1 MVIQICSGNEDGE
14 DKMGNSNIKEI
25 RVDEKI
31 GWGKSLFY
39 GFQSV
44 IALNLFLGAVV
55 IAGMLKLDVTNTAI
69 LVTVS
74 FFAVGIATCIQA
86 GLFMRYPV
94 VQGVSFATIGA
105 IVAIATK
112 QDLATAFGSLILG
125 AVIITILGY
134 FNIFS
139 KILKF
144 IPPVVAGTVVVV
156 IGISLMFTAFN
167 NLIGSPGLMSN
178 NVLLAFIVFLLI
190 LTFMVLGNLKLRISN
205 ILSRGGVLYAII
217 ITTVIASFMG
227 LTDFSSVK
235 KASWFSLPPFFPF
248 GIPKFDL
255 TSSLIFVFI
264 YFIVM
269 IETVGNWF
277 AISFTAKSTLTDK
290 RIDKGILGEGMGC
303 FISSLLCS
311 APVTSYATNCGVI
324 AVTKVYSYW
333 AAVGAGVIIIVL
345 SFCPKLMFLI
355 ASIPGAIMWGTLGA
369 MSIMVLMS
377 GFRSM
382 HHIELNDRNILII
395 GIPIFITVCVS
406 LLPAEI
412 VNSMPTLLSFLF
424 SSSITI
430 GALVAVIVNLIIPE
444 IKEMPAVN
452 VESMTSSDTG

>member
-1 MVIQICSGNEDGE
+1 
-14 DKMGNSNIKEI
+14 MGNNNMKEI
-25 RVDEKI
+25 RVDEKL

-69 LVTVS
+69 MVTVS

-105 IVAIATK
+105 IVAIAIK

-125 AVIITILGY
+125 SVIISLLGY

-167 NLIGSPGLMSN
+167 NLIASPGLVSN

-190 LTFMVLGNLKLRISN
+190 LTFMVIGNSKLPISN
-205 ILSRGGVLYAII
+205 ILSRGGVLYAIT
-217 ITTVIASFMG
+217 ITTIIASFMG

-235 KASWFSLPPFFPF
+235 KAAWFSLPPFFPF

-290 RIDKGILGEGMGC
+290 RIDKGILGEGIGC
-303 FISSLLCS
+303 FISSLLAS

-333 AAVGAGVIIIVL
+333 AAVGAGVIIVVL
-345 SFCPKLMFLI
+345 SLCPKLMFLI
-355 ASIPGAIMWGTLGA
+355 ASIPGPIMWGTLGV
-369 MSIMVLMS
+369 MCIMVLMS
-377 GFRSM
+377 GFRAM
-382 HHIELNDRNILII
+382 HHLELNDRNILII
-395 GIPIFITVCVS
+395 GIPVFVTVCVS
-406 LLPAEI
+406 LLPAEM

-424 SSSITI
+424 SSSITV
-430 GALVAVIVNLIIPE
+430 GALVAVVVNLIIPGGNE
-444 IKEMPAVN
+444 IAAVN
-452 VESMTSSDTG
+452 VESMPSNHTE

>member
-1 MVIQICSGNEDGE
+1 
-14 DKMGNSNIKEI
+14 MGTDNIKEI
-25 RVDEKI
+25 GVDEKLS
-31 GWGKSLFY
+31 WGKSIFY

-55 IAGMLKLDVTNTAI
+55 IAGAIKLDVTNTAI
-69 LVTVS
+69 MITVS
-74 FFAVGIATCIQA
+74 FFAIGIATCIQA

-105 IVAIATK
+105 IVAIAIK
-112 QDLATAFGSLILG
+112 ADLATAFGCLILG

-134 FNIFS
+134 FKIFS

-156 IGISLMFTAFN
+156 IGISLMFLAFN
-167 NLIGSPGLMSN
+167 NLIGSPGPVN
-178 NVLLAFIVFLLI
+178 KNILLASIVFLLI
-190 LTFMVLGNLKLRISN
+190 LTFMVMGNLKLPVSN

-235 KASWFSLPPFFPF
+235 KAAWFSLPPFFPF
-248 GIPKFDL
+248 GVPKFDL

-277 AISFTAKSTLTDK
+277 AISFTAKSDLDNK
-290 RIDKGILGEGMGC
+290 RIDKGILGEGIGC
-303 FISSLLCS
+303 FIGSLLGS

-355 ASIPGAIMWGTLGA
+355 ASIPGSIMWGTLGA

-382 HHIELNDRNILII
+382 HHVKLDDRNILII
-395 GIPIFITVCVS
+395 GIPVFITVCVS
-406 LLPAEI
+406 LMPAEM
-412 VNSMPTLLSFLF
+412 VNSMPRLLSYLF
-424 SSSITI
+424 SSSITV
-430 GALVAVIVNLIIPE
+430 GALVAVIVNLVIPE
-444 IKEMPAVN
+444 
-452 VESMTSSDTG
+452 TSE

>member
-1 MVIQICSGNEDGE
+1 MSSE
-14 DKMGNSNIKEI
+14 NIKEI
-25 RVDEKI
+25 AVDEKL
-31 GWGKSLFY
+31 GWVKSIFY

-55 IAGMLKLDVTNTAI
+55 IAGALKLDVTNTAI
-69 LVTVS
+69 MVTVS
-74 FFAVGIATCIQA
+74 FFAIGIATCIQA
-86 GLFMRYPV
+86 GFFMRYPV

-105 IVAIATK
+105 IVAIAMK
-112 QDLATAFGSLILG
+112 ADLATAFGSLILG
-125 AVIITILGY
+125 AIIITVLGY

-139 KILKF
+139 RIIKF

-156 IGISLMFTAFN
+156 IGISLMFTTFN
-167 NLIGSPGLMSN
+167 NLLDSPGPVN
-178 NVLLAFIVFLLI
+178 KNILLAFIVFLLI
-190 LTFMVLGNLKLRISN
+190 LTFMVAGNLNLSVSN
-205 ILSRGGVLYAII
+205 ILSRGGVLYSII

-227 LTDFSSVK
+227 LTDFSSVRE
-235 KASWFSLPPFFPF
+235 ASWFSLPPFFPF
-248 GIPKFDL
+248 GVPRFDL
-255 TSSLIFVFI
+255 ISSLIFVFI

-290 RIDKGILGEGMGC
+290 RIDKGILGEGIGC
-303 FISSLLCS
+303 FIGALLGS

-333 AAVGAGVIIIVL
+333 AAVGAGIIIIIL

-355 ASIPGAIMWGTLGA
+355 ASIPGPIMWGTLGA

-382 HHIELNDRNILII
+382 HHVDLNDRNILII
-395 GIPIFITVCVS
+395 GVPVFITVCVS
-406 LLPAEI
+406 LMPAEM

-424 SSSITI
+424 SSSITV
-430 GALVAVIVNLIIPE
+430 GALVAVIVNLVIPE
-444 IKEMPAVN
+444 SKTV
-452 VESMTSSDTG
+452 S

>member
-1 MVIQICSGNEDGE
+1 MAND
-14 DKMGNSNIKEI
+14 NIKEI
-25 RVDEKI
+25 GVDEKL

-55 IAGMLKLDVTNTAI
+55 IAGALKLDVTNTTI
-69 LVTVS
+69 MVTVS
-74 FFAVGIATCIQA
+74 FFAIGIATCIQA
-86 GLFMRYPV
+86 GLFMKYPV

-105 IVAIATK
+105 IVAIAMN
-112 QDLATAFGSLILG
+112 QGLATAFGSLILG
-125 AVIITILGY
+125 AVIITVLGY

-156 IGISLMFTAFN
+156 IGISLMFTTFD
-167 NLIGSPGLMSN
+167 NLIGSPGPVSKN
-178 NVLLAFIVFLLI
+178 FLLAFIVFLLI
-190 LTFMVLGNLKLRISN
+190 LTFMVIGNLKLRVSI

-217 ITTVIASFMG
+217 ITTIIASFMG

-235 KASWFSLPPFFPF
+235 KASWFSPPPLFPF
-248 GIPKFDL
+248 GILKFDL

-277 AISFTAKSTLTDK
+277 AISFTAKSTLSDK
-290 RIDKGILGEGMGC
+290 RIDKGILGEGIGC
-303 FISSLLCS
+303 FIGSLLCS

-345 SFCPKLMFLI
+345 SFCTKLMFLI
-355 ASIPGAIMWGTLGA
+355 ASIPGPIMWGTLGA

-382 HHIELNDRNILII
+382 HHIELSDRNILII
-395 GIPIFITVCVS
+395 GIPVFITICVS

-412 VNSMPTLLSFLF
+412 RNSMPTLLSFLF
-424 SSSITI
+424 SSSITV
-430 GALVAVIVNLIIPE
+430 GALVAVVVNLVIPSE
-444 IKEMPAVN
+444 KEMPAVN
-452 VESMTSSDTG
+452 

>member
-1 MVIQICSGNEDGE
+1 
-14 DKMGNSNIKEI
+14 MGNNNIKEI
-25 RVDEKI
+25 RVDEKLD
-31 GWGKSLFY
+31 WKKSLFY

-55 IAGMLKLDVTNTAI
+55 IAGMLKLDVTNTTI
-69 LVTVS
+69 MVTVS

-105 IVAIATK
+105 IVAIAMK
-112 QDLATAFGSLILG
+112 QGLATAFGSLILG

-139 KILKF
+139 KMLKF

-167 NLIGSPGLMSN
+167 SLIGSPGLVSK
-178 NVLLAFIVFLLI
+178 NVLLAFIVFSLI
-190 LTFMVLGNLKLRISN
+190 LIFMVTGNLKLRVSN
-205 ILSRGGVLYAII
+205 IISRGGVLYAIT

-235 KASWFSLPPFFPF
+235 KASWVSLPPFFPF

-277 AISFTAKSTLTDK
+277 AISFTAKSTLSDK
-290 RIDKGILGEGMGC
+290 RIDKGILGEGIGC
-303 FISSLLCS
+303 FISSLLGS

-333 AAVGAGVIIIVL
+333 AAVGAGSIIIVL

-355 ASIPGAIMWGTLGA
+355 ASIPSAIIMGTLGA

-412 VNSMPTLLSFLF
+412 VNSMPALLSFFF
-424 SSSITI
+424 SSSITV
-430 GALVAVIVNLIIPE
+430 GALVAVLVNLIIPE
-444 IKEMPAVN
+444 VREIKAVN
-452 VESMTSSDTG
+452 VGSMTSGNTGQGHDFG

>member
-1 MVIQICSGNEDGE
+1 
-14 DKMGNSNIKEI
+14 MGNDNIKEI
-25 RVDEKI
+25 GVDEKI

-55 IAGMLKLDVTNTAI
+55 IAGALRLDVTNTTI
-69 LVTVS
+69 MVTVS
-74 FFAVGIATCIQA
+74 FFAIGIATCIQA

-105 IVAIATK
+105 IVAIAMN

-125 AVIITILGY
+125 AVIITVLGY

-156 IGISLMFTAFN
+156 IGISLMFTTFD
-167 NLIGSPGLMSN
+167 NLIGSPGPVSKN
-178 NVLLAFIVFLLI
+178 FLLAFIVFLLI
-190 LTFMVLGNLKLRISN
+190 LTFMVIGNLKLRVSI

-217 ITTVIASFMG
+217 ITTIIASFMG
-227 LTDFSSVK
+227 LADFSSVK
-235 KASWFSLPPFFPF
+235 KASWFSLPPLFPF

-255 TSSLIFVFI
+255 ISSLIFVFI

-277 AISFTAKSTLTDK
+277 AISFTAKSTLSDK
-290 RIDKGILGEGMGC
+290 RIDKGILGEGIGC
-303 FISSLLCS
+303 FIGSLLCS

-345 SFCPKLMFLI
+345 SFCTKLMFLI
-355 ASIPGAIMWGTLGA
+355 ASIPGPIMWGTLGA

-382 HHIELNDRNILII
+382 HHIELSDRNILII
-395 GIPIFITVCVS
+395 GIPVFITICVS

-412 VNSMPTLLSFLF
+412 RNSMPTLLSFLF
-424 SSSITI
+424 SSSITV
-430 GALVAVIVNLIIPE
+430 GALVAVVVNLVIPSE
-444 IKEMPAVN
+444 KEMPAVN
-452 VESMTSSDTG
+452 

>member
-1 MVIQICSGNEDGE
+1 
-14 DKMGNSNIKEI
+14 MGNNKIKEI
-25 RVDEKI
+25 RVDEML

-69 LVTVS
+69 MITVS
-74 FFAVGIATCIQA
+74 LFAIGIATCIQA

-105 IVAIATK
+105 IAAIAMK

-139 KILKF
+139 KVLKF

-167 NLIGSPGLMSN
+167 NLIGSPGTISN
-178 NVLLAFIVFLLI
+178 NILLAFIAFFLI
-190 LTFMVLGNLKLRISN
+190 LTSMVIGNLKLRISN
-205 ILSRGGVLYAII
+205 ILSRGGVLYAIAI
-217 ITTVIASFMG
+217 ATIIASLMG
-227 LTDFSSVK
+227 LTDFSSVTR
-235 KASWFSLPPFFPF
+235 ASWFSLPPFFPF

-290 RIDKGILGEGMGC
+290 RIDKGILGEGIGC
-303 FISSLLCS
+303 FIGSLLGS

-333 AAVGAGVIIIVL
+333 AAVGAGAIIIVL

-355 ASIPGAIMWGTLGA
+355 ASIPGAIMWGVLGA

-382 HHIELNDRNILII
+382 HHVELNDRNILII
-395 GIPIFITVCVS
+395 GIPIFTTVCVS

-424 SSSITI
+424 SSSITV
-430 GALVAVIVNLIIPE
+430 GALVAVIVNLIIPQ
-444 IKEMPAVN
+444 
-452 VESMTSSDTG
+452 ESASPM

>member
-1 MVIQICSGNEDGE
+1 
-14 DKMGNSNIKEI
+14 MGNSDVKEI
-25 RVDEKI
+25 GVDEKL
-31 GWGKSLFY
+31 GLGKSLFY

-44 IALNLFLGAVV
+44 IALNLFLGAVI
-55 IAGMLKLDVTNTAI
+55 IAGILKLDVTNTAI
-69 LVTVS
+69 MITAS

-86 GLFMRYPV
+86 GFFMRFPV
-94 VQGVSFATIGA
+94 IQGISFATIGA
-105 IVAIATK
+105 IVAIAMK

-125 AVIITILGY
+125 AVIITVIGY

-139 KILKF
+139 RILKF

-167 NLIGSPGLMSN
+167 SLLDSPGMPGKN
-178 NVLLAFIVFLLI
+178 ILLAVIVFSLI
-190 LTFMVLGNLKLRISN
+190 MIFMVIGNLKSPLSN

-235 KASWFSLPPFFPF
+235 QASWFSLPPLFPF
-248 GIPKFDL
+248 GVPKFDL

-277 AISFTAKSTLTDK
+277 AISFTAKSTLSNK
-290 RIDKGILGEGMGC
+290 KIDKGILGEGVGC
-303 FISSLLCS
+303 LIGSLLGS
-311 APVTSYATNCGVI
+311 APVTSYATNCGII
-324 AVTKVYSYW
+324 AVTKVYSFW
-333 AAVGAGVIIIVL
+333 AAVGAGAIIIIL

-355 ASIPGAIMWGTLGA
+355 ASVPGPVMLGTLGA

-395 GIPIFITVCVS
+395 GIPVFITVCVS
-406 LLPAEI
+406 LLPAEM
-412 VNSMPTLLSFLF
+412 VNSMPTLLNFLF

-430 GALVAVIVNLIIPE
+430 GALVSVIINLIIPRE
-444 IKEMPAVN
+444 PAAA
-452 VESMTSSDTG
+452 

>member
-1 MVIQICSGNEDGE
+1 MDNDSV
-14 DKMGNSNIKEI
+14 KEI
-25 RVDEKI
+25 GVDEKL
-31 GWGKSLFY
+31 GWAKSLFY
-39 GFQSV
+39 GLQSV

-69 LVTVS
+69 MITVS
-74 FFAVGIATCIQA
+74 FFAIGIATCIQA
-86 GLFMRYPV
+86 GIFMRYPV

-105 IVAIATK
+105 IAAVAMN
-112 QDLATAFGSLILG
+112 QGLATAFGSLILG
-125 AVIITILGY
+125 AVIIAILGY

-167 NLIGSPGLMSN
+167 NLLTSPGTMSDS
-178 NVLLAFIVFLLI
+178 VLLAFIAFLLI
-190 LTFMVLGNLKLRISN
+190 LTFMVMGNLRLRISN
-205 ILSRGGVLYAII
+205 ILSRGGVLYAIT
-217 ITTVIASFMG
+217 ITTIIASFMG

-235 KASWFSLPPFFPF
+235 KAAWFSPPPFFPF
-248 GIPKFDL
+248 GRPKFDL

-277 AISFTAKSTLTDK
+277 AISFTAKSTLSDK
-290 RIDKGILGEGMGC
+290 RIDKGILGEGIGC
-303 FISSLLCS
+303 FIGSLLSS

-333 AAVGAGVIIIVL
+333 AAVGAGAIIIYL

-355 ASIPGAIMWGTLGA
+355 AAIPGAIMWGVLGA

-382 HHIELNDRNILII
+382 HHLELNDRNILII
-395 GIPIFITVCVS
+395 GIPIFTTVCVS
-406 LLPAEI
+406 LLPSEI
-412 VNSMPTLLSFLF
+412 VDSMPTLLSSLF
-424 SSSITI
+424 SSSITV
-430 GALVAVIVNLIIPE
+430 GALVAVVVNLIIPQ
-444 IKEMPAVN
+444 
-452 VESMTSSDTG
+452 ESPSPI

>member
-1 MVIQICSGNEDGE
+1 MVND
-14 DKMGNSNIKEI
+14 NVKEI
-25 RVDEKI
+25 SVDEKLSF
-31 GWGKSLFY
+31 GKSLFY

-55 IAGMLKLDVTNTAI
+55 IAGILKLDVTNTAI
-69 LVTVS
+69 LITMS
-74 FFAVGIATCIQA
+74 LFAIGIATCIQA
-86 GLFMRYPV
+86 GLLMRYPV

-105 IVAIATK
+105 IVAIAMK

-125 AVIITILGY
+125 AVIITVLGY

-156 IGISLMFTAFN
+156 IGVSLMFTTFD
-167 NLIGSPGLMSN
+167 NLIDSPGHISKN
-178 NVLLAFIVFLLI
+178 FLLAFIVFFLI
-190 LTFMVLGNLKLRISN
+190 LTFMVIGNLKLSASN
-205 ILSRGGVLYAII
+205 FLSRGGVLYAIA

-235 KASWFSLPPFFPF
+235 KASWFSLPPLFPF
-248 GIPKFDL
+248 GVPKFDL

-277 AISFTAKSTLTDK
+277 AISFTAKSSLDDK
-290 RIDKGILGEGMGC
+290 RIDKGILGEGIGC
-303 FISSLLCS
+303 FISSLLGS

-324 AVTKVYSYW
+324 AVTKVYSYS
-333 AAVGAGVIIIVL
+333 AAAGAGAIIIVL

-355 ASIPGAIMWGTLGA
+355 ASIPGPIMWGTLGA
-369 MSIMVLMS
+369 MTIMVFMS

-382 HHIELNDRNILII
+382 HHIELTDRNILII
-395 GIPIFITVCVS
+395 GIPVFITVCVS
-406 LLPAEI
+406 LLPQET
-412 VNSMPTLLSFLF
+412 VDSMPTLLSFLF
-424 SSSITI
+424 SSSITV
-430 GALVAVIVNLIIPE
+430 GALVAVIVNLIIPGE
-444 IKEMPAVN
+444 KVI
-452 VESMTSSDTG
+452 DDQ

>member
-1 MVIQICSGNEDGE
+1 
-14 DKMGNSNIKEI
+14 MGNDNIKEI
-25 RVDEKI
+25 RVDEKL

-55 IAGMLKLDVTNTAI
+55 IAWMLKLDVTNTAI
-69 LVTVS
+69 LITVS
-74 FFAVGIATCIQA
+74 LFAIGIATCIQA

-105 IVAIATK
+105 IAAIAMK

-125 AVIITILGY
+125 AVIIAILGY

-167 NLIGSPGLMSN
+167 NLVGSPGTMGH
-178 NVLLAFIVFLLI
+178 NVLLAFIAFFLI
-190 LTFMVLGNLKLRISN
+190 LSFMVIGNLKWRISN
-205 ILSRGGVLYAII
+205 ILSRGGVLYAIAI
-217 ITTVIASFMG
+217 ATIIASLMG

-290 RIDKGILGEGMGC
+290 RIDKGILGEGIGC
-303 FISSLLCS
+303 FIGSLLGS

-333 AAVGAGVIIIVL
+333 AAVGAGAIIIVL
-345 SFCPKLMFLI
+345 SLCPKLMFLI
-355 ASIPGAIMWGTLGA
+355 ASIPGPIMWGVLGA
-369 MSIMVLMS
+369 MCIMVLMS

-382 HHIELNDRNILII
+382 HHVELNDRNILII
-395 GIPIFITVCVS
+395 GIPIFITICVS
-406 LLPAEI
+406 LLSAEI

-424 SSSITI
+424 SSSITV
-430 GALVAVIVNLIIPE
+430 GALVAVIVNLIIPQ
-444 IKEMPAVN
+444 
-452 VESMTSSDTG
+452 ESTSPM

>member
-1 MVIQICSGNEDGE
+1 MAND
-14 DKMGNSNIKEI
+14 NIKEI
-25 RVDEKI
+25 GVDEKL

-55 IAGMLKLDVTNTAI
+55 IAGALKLDVTNTTI
-69 LVTVS
+69 MVTVS
-74 FFAVGIATCIQA
+74 FFAIGIATCIQA
-86 GLFMRYPV
+86 GLFMKYPV

-105 IVAIATK
+105 IVAIAMN
-112 QDLATAFGSLILG
+112 QGLATAFGSLILG
-125 AVIITILGY
+125 AVIITVLGY

-156 IGISLMFTAFN
+156 IGISLMFTTFD
-167 NLIGSPGLMSN
+167 NLIGSPGPVSKN
-178 NVLLAFIVFLLI
+178 FLLAFIVFLLI
-190 LTFMVLGNLKLRISN
+190 LTFMVIGNLKLRVSI

-217 ITTVIASFMG
+217 ITTIIASFMG

-235 KASWFSLPPFFPF
+235 KASWFSPPPLFPF
-248 GIPKFDL
+248 GILKFDL

-277 AISFTAKSTLTDK
+277 AISFTAKSTLSDK
-290 RIDKGILGEGMGC
+290 RIDKGILGEGIGC
-303 FISSLLCS
+303 FIGSLLCS

-345 SFCPKLMFLI
+345 SFCTKLMFLI
-355 ASIPGAIMWGTLGA
+355 ASIPGPIMWGTLGA

-382 HHIELNDRNILII
+382 HHIELSDRNILII
-395 GIPIFITVCVS
+395 GIPVFITICVS

-412 VNSMPTLLSFLF
+412 RNSMPTLLRFLF
-424 SSSITI
+424 SSSITV
-430 GALVAVIVNLIIPE
+430 GALVAVVVNLVIPSE
-444 IKEMPAVN
+444 KEMPAVN
-452 VESMTSSDTG
+452 

>member
-1 MVIQICSGNEDGE
+1 
-14 DKMGNSNIKEI
+14 MGNNNMKEI
-25 RVDEKI
+25 RVDEKL

-69 LVTVS
+69 MVTVS

-105 IVAIATK
+105 IVAIAIK

-125 AVIITILGY
+125 SVIISLLGY

-167 NLIGSPGLMSN
+167 NLIASPGLVSN

-190 LTFMVLGNLKLRISN
+190 LTFMVIGNSKLPISN
-205 ILSRGGVLYAII
+205 ILSRGGVLYAIT
-217 ITTVIASFMG
+217 ITTIIASFMG

-235 KASWFSLPPFFPF
+235 KAAWFSLPPFFPF

-290 RIDKGILGEGMGC
+290 RIDKGILGEGIGC
-303 FISSLLCS
+303 FISSLLAS

-333 AAVGAGVIIIVL
+333 AAVGAGVIIVVL
-345 SFCPKLMFLI
+345 SLCPKLMFLI
-355 ASIPGAIMWGTLGA
+355 ASIPGPIMWGTLGV
-369 MSIMVLMS
+369 MCIMVLMS
-377 GFRSM
+377 GFRAM
-382 HHIELNDRNILII
+382 HHLELNDRNILII
-395 GIPIFITVCVS
+395 GIPVFVTVCVS
-406 LLPAEI
+406 LLPAEM

-424 SSSITI
+424 SSSITV
-430 GALVAVIVNLIIPE
+430 GALVAVVVNLIIPGGNE
-444 IKEMPAVN
+444 IAAVN
-452 VESMTSSDTG
+452 VESMNSNDTE